1 VVAFY
6 VDNDVSLRLGPL
18 LGQCGHLVTYTLS
31 RGAMRAGDEQQL
43 LTALDLQANLITH
56 NYADFVLLHRA
67 WHLWTARWKITEPHP
82 AIFVLLQGHE
92 WYLSQQIEALLLAG
106 EPSVNRLYR
115 YRASV
120 GWVDE

>member
-6 VDNDVSLRLGPL
+6 VDNDVSFRLGPL
-18 LGQCGHLVTYTLS
+18 LRERGHHITYTHT
-31 RGAMRAGDEQQL
+31 RGEMRAGDERQL
-43 LTALDLQANLITH
+43 LTALDLQASLITH

-82 AIFVLLQGHE
+82 AIIVLLQGHE
-92 WYLSQQIEALLLAG
+92 SFLSQQMDALLLAG
-106 EPSVNRLYR
+106 EPIVNRLYR

>member
-18 LGQCGHLVTYTLS
+18 LGQRGHHVTYTLS
-31 RGAMRAGDEQQL
+31 RGATRAGDEQQL
-43 LTALDLQANLITH
+43 LTALDLQASLLTH

-67 WHLWTARWKITEPHP
+67 WHLWTARWKITEPHL
-82 AIFVLLQGHE
+82 AIIVLLQGHE
-92 WYLSQQIEALLLAG
+92 SYLSQQIDTLLLAG
-106 EPSVNRLYR
+106 EPVVNRLYR

-120 GWVDE
+120 GWVEE